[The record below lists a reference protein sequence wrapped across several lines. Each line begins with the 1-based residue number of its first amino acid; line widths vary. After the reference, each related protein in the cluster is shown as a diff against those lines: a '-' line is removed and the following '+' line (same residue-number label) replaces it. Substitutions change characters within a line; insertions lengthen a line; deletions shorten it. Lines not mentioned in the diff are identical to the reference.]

1 VCGGFWPNP
10 AIISQDSMLPA
21 WKFHELSHPADV
33 SPSRTF
39 AHIAQIDHGGNVF
52 IVHSTSSLLST
63 AGLMA
68 DEELKAFLGGIKGR
82 IAALRHNC
90 HPAGPTSRATAVV

>member
-1 VCGGFWPNP
+1 
-10 AIISQDSMLPA
+10 
-21 WKFHELSHPADV
+21 
-33 SPSRTF
+33 
-39 AHIAQIDHGGNVF
+39 
-52 IVHSTSSLLST
+52 
-63 AGLMA
+63 MA